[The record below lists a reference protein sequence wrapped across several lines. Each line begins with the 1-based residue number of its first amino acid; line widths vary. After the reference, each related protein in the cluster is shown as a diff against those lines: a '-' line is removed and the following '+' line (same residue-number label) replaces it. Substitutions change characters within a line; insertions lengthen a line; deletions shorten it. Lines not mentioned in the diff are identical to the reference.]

1 MLGLLVMR
9 WKKTNYYKP
18 YKVMLTSRDL
28 DWTKKSISLN
38 CVR

>member
-18 YKVMLTSRDL
+18 YKVILTSRDL
-28 DWTKKSISLN
+28 DATKVEHFVEL
-38 CVR
+38 C